1 MIKDI
6 RFLRFFLLTVNI
18 ICYIPSSIC
27 NLNAS
32 DKEIINL
39 GRFYI
44 ANGEYYNAITEMMRY
59 QSLFPEGEYFP
70 DSLLLMA
77 KAYYE
82 GDNYHNAVD
91 ALSEC
96 YSKFKNRQ
104 EGERALFYLGY
115 LRLLRGSPY
124 YAFRTYQ
131 EYQYI
136 YKEGK
141 YYEDA
146 AFDMCMAAGLMGD
159 LKGALREIA
168 KYRRVFAEGSYKEDA
183 DKLES
188 LIIREINRPSKSLW
202 ISLIGSIFVPGFGH
216 FYTGKYKVGF
226 FSFFTNAALAYLIY
240 DGYKDRN
247 KFRMILFSMG
257 EIAVY
262 NYSLYSAVNN
272 VYIFNKR
279 DSFYK
284 AIRLSFN
291 RKF

>member
-96 YSKFKNRQ
+96 YSKFKNRH
-104 EGERALFYLGY
+104 EGERNRKPAMLVT
-115 LRLLRGSPY
+115 RSPLSVP
-124 YAFRTYQ
+124 
-131 EYQYI
+131 
-136 YKEGK
+136 
-141 YYEDA
+141 A
-146 AFDMCMAAGLMGD
+146 A
-159 LKGALREIA
+159 
-168 KYRRVFAEGSYKEDA
+168 
-183 DKLES
+183 
-188 LIIREINRPSKSLW
+188 
-202 ISLIGSIFVPGFGH
+202 
-216 FYTGKYKVGF
+216 
-226 FSFFTNAALAYLIY
+226 
-240 DGYKDRN
+240 
-247 KFRMILFSMG
+247 
-257 EIAVY
+257 
-262 NYSLYSAVNN
+262 
-272 VYIFNKR
+272 
-279 DSFYK
+279 
-284 AIRLSFN
+284 RLSPVRHQN
-291 RKF
+291 PRTASPQSRQ